1 MKYKLFLILIIIPLT
16 ALFFVSVFSGAN
28 FLHLIFFDV
37 GQGDA
42 SLIILPDGRKILI
55 DGGPNNQV
63 LFGLGKYLNFFD
75 RNLDLLILSHEH
87 DDHLFGLVQVIKRY
101 RIGKIIHAA
110 SYCKNS
116 LCQEFFET
124 AKKQKI
130 EIEEIDSQQKIIF
143 APDCI
148 LDLYPPENLL
158 AKNINNRSIAFRLD
172 CFGAKILLA
181 GDGELA
187 REEELLFG
195 GGDLSATVFKASHH
209 GSNTS
214 NSENFIKKINPS
226 LVVIPVGAE
235 NNFKHPASSTLEY
248 FKALGI
254 KYFRTDKNG
263 NISLKF
269 FGKTYPQVTIDKE

>member
-1 MKYKLFLILIIIPLT
+1 MKYKTYLILIIIPL
-16 ALFFVSVFSGAN
+16 AAFFFIPTFSRSN
-28 FLHLIFFDV
+28 FLRLIFFDV

-55 DGGPNNQV
+55 DGGPDNQV
-63 LFGLGKYLNFFD
+63 LFSLGRYLNFFD
-75 RNLDLLILSHEH
+75 RNFDLLILSHEH

-110 SYCKNS
+110 SYCKTS

-124 AKKQKI
+124 AKKQNI
-130 EIEEIDSQQKIIF
+130 EVEEIKSQQKIIF
-143 APDCI
+143 APDCV

-172 CFGAKILLA
+172 CFGAKIFMA

-187 REEELLFG
+187 REEELLSESN
-195 GGDLSATVFKASHH
+195 DLKSTIFKASHH

-226 LVVIPVGAE
+226 LIIIPVGAE
-235 NNFKHPASSTLEY
+235 NNFKHPASSTLER
-248 FKALGI
+248 FESLGI

-269 FGKTYPQVTIDKE
+269 LGKTYPQLTIDKE